1 MLDQQNF
8 TKELSLSKIFH
19 LLILASLADSV
30 NKRRDVNSKGKS
42 VFLKCLSQRI
52 VGFFFPDLSKIF
64 VWNKTRVAVVTE
76 KIPAVL
82 GNILALLKA
91 TQLGTEARK
100 HHGGRSDALLGC
112 SLFLSGLLI
121 QEYVNEYTHVFMQ
134 LVCGF
139 VWVSAGIHLPL
150 TQIFTQTLSLPL

>member
-19 LLILASLADSV
+19 LSILASLADSV
-30 NKRRDVNSKGKS
+30 NKFKGEMLTAKGRVTS
-42 VFLKCLSQRI
+42 LNVCLKELF
-52 VGFFFPDLSKIF
+52 GFFFQDLSKIF

-82 GNILALLKA
+82 GNMLALLKA

-100 HHGGRSDALLGC
+100 HHSGRSDALLGC
-112 SLFLSGLLI
+112 SLF
-121 QEYVNEYTHVFMQ
+121 
-134 LVCGF
+134 
-139 VWVSAGIHLPL
+139 
-150 TQIFTQTLSLPL
+150 